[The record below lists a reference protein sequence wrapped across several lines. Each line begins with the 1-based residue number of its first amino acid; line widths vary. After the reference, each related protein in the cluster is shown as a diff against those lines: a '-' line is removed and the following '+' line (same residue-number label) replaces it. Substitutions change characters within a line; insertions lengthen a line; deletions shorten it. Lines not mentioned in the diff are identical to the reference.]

1 MIVFHKHQYLWI
13 SFNCG
18 SCKIL
23 KKKWGGNRSILCW
36 KKAQF
41 FSNSSCGGRKIANR
55 HVKNSHQKLQKQLIC
70 FSISIGKSVL
80 SLQKQQQQKNQP
92 EWKTLISKIYRLHK
106 KNLCTER
113 FTACHISPSHTRC
126 SLAFHFIPVCVL
138 PQPHLTSHL
147 EENVFDKF
155 IFKLSECI
163 VTVI

>member
-13 SFNCG
+13 SFNCC

-23 KKKWGGNRSILCW
+23 KKKRGRNHSTLCW
-36 KKAQF
+36 KKSLILF
-41 FSNSSCGGRKIANR
+41 FMWRKKIANLL
-55 HVKNSHQKLQKQLIC
+55 VKNSRRKLQKQIIC
-70 FSISIGKSVL
+70 LWISIRKSVP
-80 SLQKQQQQKNQP
+80 SSQKQQQQKNQLK
-92 EWKTLISKIYRLHK
+92 WKTLISKVYSLPHFPKPRTVL
-106 KNLCTER
+106 
-113 FTACHISPSHTRC
+113 ACISFYPSTRTT
-126 SLAFHFIPVCVL
+126 